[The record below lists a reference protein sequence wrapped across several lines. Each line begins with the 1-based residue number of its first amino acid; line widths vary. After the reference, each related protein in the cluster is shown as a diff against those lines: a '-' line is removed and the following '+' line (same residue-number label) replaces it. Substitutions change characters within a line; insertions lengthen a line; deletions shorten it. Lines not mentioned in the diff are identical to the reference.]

1 MAQRQEMFSWLD
13 KKSLGDQDENKK
25 TLSNQIATDDN
36 DGAVVLEDSINEF
49 ILNYDFTYNNQA
61 ELINTYREVANYNE
75 VDFAIE
81 DIVNEAVTFGDSDSN
96 AVELDLSSIDD
107 EILSEKVKEFVY
119 ESWDKINNLLDLNT
133 TIHRRF
139 KSFYIDGRLSYQKV
153 IDKASVSNNG
163 LLNIIQLD
171 PRFVTK
177 FRNVEYDKANHTI
190 QAVDEYFIYN
200 ENIAETN
207 PSDQKTKQ
215 NKNSNFKEALKLNKE
230 SITYITSGITDSNSG
245 YATSWLHKAV
255 KPANQLRMMEN
266 ALVVYRITRAP
277 ERRVF
282 YVDTSGMT
290 KTKAEQYL
298 KNLKSNYRNRMSYDP
313 DSGSFKDS
321 RHLMT
326 MQEDY
331 WMPRNASTGKGT
343 EVDTLPGGCFAMD
356 TKVSLLDGRERSIA
370 EIRDEMETGKEL
382 WTYSVNPETGKVA
395 AGLIS
400 WAGVTQ
406 KSAEVMK
413 LTLDNGEEII
423 CTPDHK
429 FPVYGKGFVR
439 ADKLLENESMMPLY
453 RKNEQISK
461 YKKLDYEQYFDNESK
476 KWVYTHRMVANEL
489 KGSKVK
495 NFVYESNDDGVYDV
509 RHHVDFDR
517 YNNDPSNLVFM
528 GWNDHQK
535 LHTDNGFSRESILL
549 GTQAAK
555 ERLVDMKEC
564 DPELYEDHC
573 SKIAE
578 RTKDMWSNLSEADK
592 NEITQKMSKSAKLYI
607 ESLNDVNRDIRNEN
621 CRINAVKANV
631 AFVEKMATDPEFNEW
646 FRIRQSAGWTDE
658 LRLERSQQ
666 MLQTNKNIIWGKN
679 GEDSRSRHKKQQKV
693 AYSYNILNFIIDCV
707 KGKTTHQV
715 TALDVTQML
724 NENESILNELIE
736 VNSEKS
742 IPNWEDKF
750 TPNMVKKLPSDFGY
764 DSWSDFRK
772 KESLHNHR
780 VVKIEKLADKIEV
793 GTLTIDKNEKHH
805 DYHTF
810 ALSCGIFTKNS
821 NLGDIEDVVYFLKR
835 LYKALNIPISRLE
848 ADSIVSLG
856 RNTEI
861 NRDELKFGKFVT
873 KVKKRFNMMF
883 LDLLRTELI
892 LTKVITGKEWDK
904 IKNQIKFVYS
914 QDMYLE
920 EQKKFEMMRDRL
932 ELLNEL
938 NDYVGK
944 YFSHDYIRRQILKQS
959 DEEIEEQDKLIEKE
973 KTNKQY
979 NSDEEEQGRF

>member
-1 MAQRQEMFSWLD
+1 
-13 KKSLGDQDENKK
+13 
-25 TLSNQIATDDN
+25 
-36 DGAVVLEDSINEF
+36 
-49 ILNYDFTYNNQA
+49 
-61 ELINTYREVANYNE
+61 
-75 VDFAIE
+75 
-81 DIVNEAVTFGDSDSN
+81 
-96 AVELDLSSIDD
+96 
-107 EILSEKVKEFVY
+107 
-119 ESWDKINNLLDLNT
+119 
-133 TIHRRF
+133 
-139 KSFYIDGRLSYQKV
+139 
-153 IDKASVSNNG
+153 
-163 LLNIIQLD
+163 
-171 PRFVTK
+171 
-177 FRNVEYDKANHTI
+177 
-190 QAVDEYFIYN
+190 
-200 ENIAETN
+200 
-207 PSDQKTKQ
+207 
-215 NKNSNFKEALKLNKE
+215 
-230 SITYITSGITDSNSG
+230 
-245 YATSWLHKAV
+245 
-255 KPANQLRMMEN
+255 
-266 ALVVYRITRAP
+266 
-277 ERRVF
+277 
-282 YVDTSGMT
+282 
-290 KTKAEQYL
+290 
-298 KNLKSNYRNRMSYDP
+298 
-313 DSGSFKDS
+313 
-321 RHLMT
+321 
-326 MQEDY
+326 
-331 WMPRNASTGKGT
+331 
-343 EVDTLPGGCFAMD
+343 MD

-439 ADKLLENESMMPLY
+439 ADELLENESMMPLY

-461 YKKLDYEQYFDNESK
+461 TKKLDYEQYFDNESK

-489 KGSKVK
+489 KGSEVK

-555 ERLVDMKEC
+555 QRLIDMKEC
-564 DPELYEDHC
+564 DTELYEDHC

-592 NEITQKMSKSAKLYI
+592 NEITQKMSKSVKLYI

-621 CRINAVKANV
+621 SRINAVKANV

-666 MLQTNKNIIWGKN
+666 MSQTNKDIIWGKN
-679 GEDSRSRHKKQQKV
+679 GEASRSRHKKQQKV

-742 IPNWEDKF
+742 IPNWEGKF
-750 TPNMVKKLPSDFGY
+750 TPNMVKNLPSDFGY

-772 KESLHNHR
+772 KVSLHNHR

-793 GTLTIDKNEKHH
+793 GTLTIDKDEKHH

-821 NLGDIEDVVYFLKR
+821 NLGDIEDVQYFQKE
-835 LYKALNIPISRLE
+835 LYKALNVPVSRLE
-848 ADSIVSLG
+848 PENSIMGG
-856 RNTEI
+856 RGAEI
-861 NRDELKFGKFVT
+861 TRDELKFSKFVS
-873 KVKKRFNMMF
+873 KIRKRFNIAF
-883 LDLLRTELI
+883 LDLLKTELI
-892 LTKVITGKEWDK
+892 LSKVMTIQEWDK
-904 IKNQIKFVYS
+904 IKNKIDFVYA
-914 QDMYLE
+914 QDMQLE
-920 EQKKFEMMRDRL
+920 EMRSSELMRDRL
-932 ELLNEL
+932 DLVQLYEP
-938 NDYVGK
+938 YVGK
-944 YFSHDYIRRQILKQS
+944 YVSNKYIREMVLKQTEQ
-959 DEEIEEQDKLIEKE
+959 DIGNMDKEIKEEQSNSQYKE
-973 KTNKQY
+973 P
-979 NSDEEEQGRF
+979 DPGF